1 MRDSALEGPPR
12 EYCFKMATTKEQM
25 QTFLWEGKDKRGKK
39 IKGERV
45 GKNEILVKAELR
57 QQGIIPGRVRK
68 KPKPLFG
75 TSGKRIT
82 PKDLAVFTR
91 QLATMLYSGIP
102 LVQSFGIIAQAAEN
116 PRLKKLINDLRTDV
130 EGGSTMSESL
140 AKHPVYFD
148 ELYVNLVEAGESA
161 GVLDQVL
168 DSLASYKERIETI
181 KGKIKKAL
189 FYPAAVIGV
198 AIGVTALLLIVVI
211 PQFEEIFQS
220 FGADLPAFTRMV
232 INASEFM
239 QSRGWLI
246 IIAAIAAISGII
258 QLKKRNR
265 KFAHFIDRMSLRI
278 PIIGPVLRK
287 SALAR
292 FASTL
297 STTFAAGVPLVDAL
311 QTVAGAT
318 GNVVYEEAVYQIR
331 DDVSTGHS
339 LQLAMQQ
346 TGLFPPML
354 IQMTAIGEEAGSL
367 DAMLDK
373 VAAFYEEEVNN
384 TVDALS
390 SLLEPIIILF
400 IGVVVGGL
408 VVAMYLPIFQMAAVM

>member
-1 MRDSALEGPPR
+1 
-12 EYCFKMATTKEQM
+12 MATTTQDQM
-25 QTFLWEGKDKRGKK
+25 QTFQWEGKDKRGKK
-39 IKGERV
+39 LKGERL
-45 GKNEILVKAELR
+45 GRTEMIIKAELR
-57 QQGIIPGRVRK
+57 QQGIIPGRVKR

-75 TSGKRIT
+75 STGKRIT
-82 PKDLAVFTR
+82 PKDIAIFTR

-102 LVQSFGIIAQAAEN
+102 LVQAFGIISQAAEN
-116 PRLKKLINDLRTDV
+116 PRLKKLIDTIRTDV
-130 EGGSTMSESL
+130 ESGSTLSEAL
-140 AKHPVYFD
+140 AKHRTYFD
-148 ELYVNLVEAGESA
+148 DLYVNLVTAGESA

-168 DSLASYKERIETI
+168 DSIAGYKERIESI

-189 FYPAAVIGV
+189 FYPATVIAV
-198 AIGVTALLLIVVI
+198 AIAVTALLLIVVI
-211 PQFEEIFQS
+211 PQFESIFQS

-232 INASEFM
+232 VDASEFM
-239 QSRGWLI
+239 QAQGWLVLVAAV
-246 IIAAIAAISGII
+246 AAIVGII
-258 QLKKRNR
+258 QLKKRSQR
-265 KFAHFIDRMSLRI
+265 FAHLIDRFSLKI
-278 PIIGPVLRK
+278 PIIGPVLEK
-287 SALAR
+287 SALSR

-318 GNVVYEEAVYQIR
+318 GNVVYEQATLEIR
-331 DDVSTGHS
+331 DDVATGHP

-346 TGLFPPML
+346 TGLFPPMM

-373 VAAFYEEEVNN
+373 VSSFYEEEVNN

-390 SLLEPIIILF
+390 SLLEPIIIVF
-400 IGVVVGGL
+400 IGVVVGGM

>member
-1 MRDSALEGPPR
+1 
-12 EYCFKMATTKEQM
+12 MATSKQEM
-25 QTFLWEGKDKRGKK
+25 QTFLWEGKDKRGKVM
-39 IKGERV
+39 KGERV
-45 GKNEILVKAELR
+45 GRNEMLIKAELR
-57 QQGIIPGRVRK
+57 QMGITPGRVKR

-75 TSGKRIT
+75 ATGSRIK
-82 PKDLAVFTR
+82 PKDIAVFTR

-102 LVQSFGIIAQAAEN
+102 LVQSFGIIGHAAEN
-116 PRLKKLINDLRTDV
+116 PRLKKLITDLRNSV
-130 EGGSTMSESL
+130 ESGSTLHEAL

-148 ELYVNLVEAGESA
+148 DLYVNLVQAGEDA

-168 DSLASYKERIETI
+168 NSIAGYKERIESI

-189 FYPAAVIGV
+189 FYPAAVVSV
-198 AIGVTALLLIVVI
+198 AIGVTALLLIMVI
-211 PQFEEIFQS
+211 PQFEEVFKN

-232 INASEFM
+232 ISASEFM
-239 QSRGWLI
+239 QQRGWLLLI
-246 IIAAIAAISGII
+246 GGGAAIYGIV
-258 QLKKRNR
+258 QLRKRNR
-265 KFAHFIDRMSLRI
+265 RFGHFIDRMSLKL
-278 PIIGPVLRK
+278 PIIGSVLEK

-311 QTVAGAT
+311 KTVAGAT
-318 GNVVYEEAVYQIR
+318 GNIVYEDAVNQIR
-331 DDVSTGHS
+331 DDVATGHS

-346 TGLFPPML
+346 TGVFPPMV

-373 VAAFYEEEVNN
+373 VASFYEEEVNN

-390 SLLEPIIILF
+390 SLLEPIIIV
-400 IGVVVGGL
+400 IVGVLVGGL

>member
-1 MRDSALEGPPR
+1 
-12 EYCFKMATTKEQM
+12 MATTQEQM

-39 IKGERV
+39 LKGERL
-45 GKNEILVKAELR
+45 GRNEMIVKAELR
-57 QQGIIPGRVRK
+57 QQGIVPGRVKR
-68 KPKPLFG
+68 KPKPMFG
-75 TSGKRIT
+75 SAGKRIK
-82 PKDLAVFTR
+82 PKDIAIFTR

-102 LVQSFGIIAQAAEN
+102 LVQAFGIIGQASEN
-116 PRLKKLINDLRTDV
+116 PRMKKLINDIKNDV
-130 EGGSTMSESL
+130 ESGSTL
-140 AKHPVYFD
+140 AEALGKHHLYFD
-148 ELYVNLVEAGESA
+148 DLYVNLVEAGESA

-168 DSLASYKERIETI
+168 DSIANYKERMETI

-198 AIGVTALLLIVVI
+198 AISVTALLLVMVI
-211 PQFEEIFQS
+211 PQFEQIFQS

-232 INASEFM
+232 ISMSEFM
-239 QSRGWLI
+239 QARGWLLLVAFI
-246 IIAAIAAISGII
+246 GAIVGII
-258 QLKKRNR
+258 QLRKRNQ
-265 KFAHFIDRMSLRI
+265 KFAHFMDRMSLKI
-278 PIIGPVLRK
+278 PVIGMVLEK

-297 STTFAAGVPLVDAL
+297 STTFAAGVPLVEAL
-311 QTVAGAT
+311 KTVAGST
-318 GNVVYEEAVYQIR
+318 GNVVFEDATMQIR
-331 DDVSTGHS
+331 EDVATGHS

-346 TGLFPPML
+346 TGLFPPMM

-373 VAAFYEEEVNN
+373 VANFYEEEVNN

-390 SLLEPIIILF
+390 SLLEPIIIVF
-400 IGVVVGGL
+400 VGVIVGGL